1 MTFRFDVSG
10 RRWQAVPAPAL
21 SRHHKD
27 WLTRGGAL
35 TRHLCA
41 LGRVSV
47 RVVAE
52 RVMPADADQCRAI
65 GVAPRTPMWARD
77 VILLVD
83 GEPVVVA
90 HSVTPLTYSRSI
102 WQAMRRLRT
111 RPLADLLYHDPTVTR
126 SVLVSSPL
134 GPRHLLHGRARH
146 DARDPL
152 IGANPRARLWAR
164 RSVFLRHGAPLLVTE
179 AFLPR
184 FWRRLQATESAHA
197 AQARQSA
204 SGPKTHA

>member
-1 MTFRFDVSG
+1 MTFRFDVGG

-21 SRHHKD
+21 SRRHKD

-35 TRHLCA
+35 TRHLST

-52 RVMPADADQCRAI
+52 RVMPADADQCHAL
-65 GVAPRTPMWARD
+65 GVPLRTPLWARD
-77 VILLVD
+77 VVLLVD

-90 HSVTPLTYSRSI
+90 HSVTPLAYSRSI

-126 SVLVSSPL
+126 SELVSCPL
-134 GPRHLLHGRARH
+134 GPCHLLHGRARH

-152 IGANPRARLWAR
+152 VGANPRARLWAR
-164 RSVFLRHGAPLLVTE
+164 RSVFVRRGAPLLVTE

-184 FWRRLQATESAHA
+184 FWRHLQVAQGARAHD
-197 AQARQSA
+197 
-204 SGPKTHA
+204 

>member
-10 RRWQAVPAPAL
+10 RRWQAVPSPVL

-35 TRHLCA
+35 TRHLAA

-65 GVAPRTPMWARD
+65 GVPLRTPMWARD

-90 HSVTPLTYSRSI
+90 HSVTPLAYSRSV

-111 RPLADLLYHDPTVTR
+111 RPLADLLYHDPAVSR

-152 IGANPRARLWAR
+152 VGANPRARLWAR
-164 RSVFLRHGAPLLVTE
+164 RSVFVRHGAPLLVTE

-184 FWRRLQATESAHA
+184 FWRRLQAGQRAH
-197 AQARQSA
+197 
-204 SGPKTHA
+204 TDD

>member
-21 SRHHKD
+21 SRRHKD

-35 TRHLCA
+35 TRHLST

-65 GVAPRTPMWARD
+65 GVPLRTPMWARD

-90 HSVTPLTYSRSI
+90 HSVTPLAYSRSI

-126 SVLVSSPL
+126 SVLVSCPL

-152 IGANPRARLWAR
+152 VGANPRARLWAR
-164 RSVFLRHGAPLLVTE
+164 RSVFVRRGAPLLVTE

-184 FWRRLQATESAHA
+184 FWRHLQA
-197 AQARQSA
+197 AQGARA
-204 SGPKTHA
+204 YA

>member
-1 MTFRFDVSG
+1 MTFRFDVGG
-10 RRWQAVPAPAL
+10 RRWQAVPSPAL
-21 SRHHKD
+21 SRRHKD

-35 TRHLCA
+35 TRHLST

-65 GVAPRTPMWARD
+65 GVPLRTPMWARD

-90 HSVTPLTYSRSI
+90 HSVTPLAYSRSI

-126 SVLVSSPL
+126 SMLVSCPL
-134 GPRHLLHGRARH
+134 APRHLLHGRARH

-152 IGANPRARLWAR
+152 VGANPRARLWAR
-164 RSVFLRHGAPLLVTE
+164 RSVFVRRGAPLLVTE

-184 FWRRLQATESAHA
+184 FWRRLEATHGVLAHDGCV
-197 AQARQSA
+197 S
-204 SGPKTHA
+204 

>member
-1 MTFRFDVSG
+1 MTSRFDVRG
-10 RRWQAVPAPAL
+10 QRWHAVPAPAL
-21 SRHHKD
+21 SRRHKD

-35 TRHLCA
+35 TRHLQA
-41 LGRVSV
+41 LGQVSV
-47 RVVAE
+47 QVLAE
-52 RVMPADADQCRAI
+52 RMLPADADQCRAL
-65 GVAPRTPMWARD
+65 GVALRTPLWARD
-77 VILLVD
+77 VMLLVD

-90 HSVTPLTYSRSI
+90 HSVTPLVNSRAT

-111 RPLADLLYHDPTVTR
+111 RPLADLLYHDPAVTR
-126 SVLVSSPL
+126 SVLVSRAL

-152 IGANPRARLWAR
+152 LGERAQARLWAR

-184 FWRRLQATESAHA
+184 FWRRLQG
-197 AQARQSA
+197 ARD
-204 SGPKTHA
+204 

>member
-10 RRWQAVPAPAL
+10 RHWQAVPSPAL
-21 SRHHKD
+21 SRRHKD

-35 TRHLCA
+35 TRHLSA
-41 LGRVSV
+41 LGRVTV

-65 GVAPRTPMWARD
+65 GVPLRTPMWARD

-83 GEPVVVA
+83 DEPVVVA
-90 HSVTPLTYSRSI
+90 HSVTPLVHSRSV

-126 SVLVSSPL
+126 SVLVSRPL
-134 GPRHLLHGRARH
+134 GPGHLLHARARH

-152 IGANPRARLWAR
+152 IGLTPRARLWAR

-184 FWRRLQATESAHA
+184 FWRRLQAAHLA
-197 AQARQSA
+197 HSA
-204 SGPKTHA
+204 SAMRAA

>member
-1 MTFRFDVSG
+1 MTFPFDVSG

-35 TRHLCA
+35 TRHLSA

-65 GVAPRTPMWARD
+65 GVPLRTPLWARD
-77 VILLVD
+77 VILLID
-83 GEPVVVA
+83 DEPVVVA
-90 HSVTPLTYSRSI
+90 HSVTPLAYSRSV

-111 RPLADLLYHDPTVTR
+111 RPLADLLYHDPAVTR
-126 SVLVSSPL
+126 SVLVSRPL

-152 IGANPRARLWAR
+152 VGTHPRARLWAR
-164 RSVFLRHGAPLLVTE
+164 RSVFLRYGAPLLVTE

-184 FWRRLQATESAHA
+184 FWRRL
-197 AQARQSA
+197 A
-204 SGPKTHA
+204 STPRDNVNA